1 MTESNNNYTENLTL
15 LKKSQ
20 QAYPDNNPDHKIL
33 ESFDNRYSDRG
44 FWVTFDCP
52 EFTTRC
58 PITNQPDF
66 GKIIISYIPNKK
78 CIESKSLKLYLFSFR
93 NFATFHEESINKIR
107 DDLVTACSPH
117 ELVVEGL
124 FNARGGISIAVKTS
138 FKTP

>member
-1 MTESNNNYTENLTL
+1 MKNKSDNNYSDDLML
-15 LKKSQ
+15 LKKSEQ
-20 QAYPDNNPDHKIL
+20 SYPDNDPDYRIL

-66 GKIIISYIPNKK
+66 GKIVISYIPGKK

-93 NFATFHEESINKIR
+93 NFSTFHEESINKIR
-107 DDLVTACSPH
+107 DDLVDACSPQ
-117 ELVVEGL
+117 ELIVEGF
-124 FNARGGISIAVKTS
+124 FNARGGISINVKTTY
-138 FKTP
+138 KA